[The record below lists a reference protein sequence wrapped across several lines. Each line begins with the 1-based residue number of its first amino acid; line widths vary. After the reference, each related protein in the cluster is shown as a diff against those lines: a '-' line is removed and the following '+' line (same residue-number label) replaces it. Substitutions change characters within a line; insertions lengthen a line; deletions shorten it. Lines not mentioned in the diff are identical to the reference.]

1 MERWKIR
8 IVSGDG
14 IKRMSST
21 KPTCPLD
28 DHLYK
33 GRIGRFFVSSNMK
46 CSTSPKIKKFGC
58 DLDDDEKYQKMKAVE
73 EKKAEV
79 AKDCKGK
86 KKKKLAE

>member
-1 MERWKIR
+1 
-8 IVSGDG
+8 
-14 IKRMSST
+14 
-21 KPTCPLD
+21 
-28 DHLYK
+28 
-33 GRIGRFFVSSNMK
+33 MK

-86 KKKKLAE
+86 KRRNLPNDQKERNKKQRKELPKPANENIYIFDETKQ